1 MPQVRFDNIKV
12 SPGHL
17 EHFCCQ
23 LLGAAGLSEEEARIV
38 AESLV
43 EANLRGIDSHGV
55 ARLPHYLRRIE
66 HGSIKT
72 QPKLHFEKLG
82 DSVGR
87 INGDQGLGQVVTDR
101 ATTEAI
107 RLARN
112 TGSGWV
118 SVANSSH
125 CGALAYYG
133 LKIANAGMIGFVFT
147 HVDPMVLPFGA
158 KASFCGTNPICIT
171 APRSL
176 SGAGEL
182 ATGALCLDM
191 ATSKVPWNTVANAAM
206 EQVPIK
212 PGWAVDE
219 EGNETT
225 DAQKVASLYPVGK
238 YKGSGLGLLIDMLCS
253 MLSNSPFGPNI
264 PKMYG
269 DPSEPRRLGGLV
281 GAIDI
286 ERFVP
291 LKSFHERVAEMI
303 HAWCELP
310 PSQSDGQ
317 VLYPGQPELLEK
329 EYRLKNG
336 VPIGLNLL
344 DEFRQ
349 LALKYRLPK
358 EALAHLENSHLQLGF
373 HVRNTLAS
381 HKTIDNTLTP
391 DSN

>member
-1 MPQVRFDNIKV
+1 M
-12 SPGHL
+12 
-17 EHFCCQ
+17 Q
-23 LLGAAGLSEEEARIV
+23 LLLAAGLRKEEARTV

-55 ARLPHYLRRIE
+55 ARLPHYLNRIE
-66 HGSIKT
+66 HGSIKA
-72 QPKLHFEKLG
+72 QPKLQFEKLG

-87 INGDQGLGQVVTDR
+87 IEGDQGLGQIVMDR

-107 RLARN
+107 QLAKGV
-112 TGSGWV
+112 GSGWV

-133 LKIANAGMIGFVFT
+133 LKIAEAGMIGFVFT

-158 KASFCGTNPICIT
+158 KTGFCGTNPICIT
-171 APRSL
+171 APRSIT
-176 SGAGEL
+176 GADKL

-225 DAQKVASLYPVGK
+225 DAQKVVSLYPVGK
-238 YKGSGLGLLIDMLCS
+238 HKGSGLGMLIDVLCA

-269 DPSEPRRLGGLV
+269 DPSEARRLGGLV

-286 ERFVP
+286 GRFVP
-291 LKSFHERVAEMI
+291 LQTFHSRVAEMMQ
-303 HAWCELP
+303 AWCDLP
-310 PSQSDGQ
+310 SAEPDGQ

-329 EYRLKNG
+329 EQRLKLG
-336 VPIGLNLL
+336 VPVGLNLL
-344 DEFRQ
+344 EELKQ
-349 LALKYRLPK
+349 LAIKYHLPEK
-358 EALAHLENSHLQLGF
+358 AWADFKNSHILNGF
-373 HVRNTLAS
+373 HLQ
-381 HKTIDNTLTP
+381 TINDNIEHER
-391 DSN
+391 SY

>member
-1 MPQVRFDNIKV
+1 MPQVRFDNLRV

-17 EHFCCQ
+17 EHFCSR
-23 LLGAAGLSEEEARIV
+23 LLLAAGLCEEESRIV

-66 HGSIKT
+66 HGSIKA
-72 QPKLHFEKLG
+72 QPRLRFEKLG

-87 INGDQGLGQVVTDR
+87 VDGDQGLGQVVTDR

-107 RLARN
+107 RLARSA
-112 TGSGWV
+112 GSGWV
-118 SVANSSH
+118 SIANSSH
-125 CGALAYYG
+125 CGSLAYYG

-158 KASFCGTNPICIT
+158 KQGFCGTNPICIT
-171 APRSL
+171 APRHDG
-176 SGAGEL
+176 GAGEL
-182 ATGALCLDM
+182 TTGALCLDM

-212 PGWAVDE
+212 SGWAVDK

-225 DAQKVASLYPVGK
+225 DPQKVVSLYPVGK
-238 YKGSGLGLLIDMLCS
+238 YKGSGLGLLIDVLCA

-269 DPSEPRRLGGLV
+269 DSSEARRLGGLV

-286 ERFVP
+286 GRFVP
-291 LKSFHERVAEMI
+291 LETFHNRVAEMI
-303 HAWCELP
+303 HAWCSLP
-310 PSQSDGQ
+310 SAQPDEP

-329 EYRLKNG
+329 EQRLKHG
-336 VPIGLNLL
+336 VPVGLNLL
-344 DEFRQ
+344 EEFKQ
-349 LALKYRLPK
+349 LAVKYHLPEEAWTHLK
-358 EALAHLENSHLQLGF
+358 NSHLSHGY
-373 HVRNTLAS
+373 HVRSALESEVA
-381 HKTIDNTLTP
+381 IDNFTA
-391 DSN
+391 DSNG